1 MTAAPP
7 SAEAWGTCR
16 LCGDAVPPGAAECPI
31 CAQSTTAA
39 LPTKLLRRRSGRWLR
54 LVQSVRVLL
63 VLGVV
68 VGLAI
73 VLLQAVWS
81 GPPSYPDP
89 LTTQGTHLVP
99 AGNISYLSG
108 SITGE
113 DYITGNYTVLSPVG
127 ANVTF
132 AVYNVTEF
140 IAFYHHEAAQPQ
152 LLITGHAS
160 GRIVFAAPYTD
171 TFFFVWESPFP
182 ASTGPNENVY
192 VVTTYETN
200 VVLA

>member
-1 MTAAPP
+1 MTAAP
-7 SAEAWGTCR
+7 AEAWGTCR
-16 LCGDAVPPGAAECPI
+16 LCGDAVPAGAAECPT

-39 LPTKLLRRRSGRWLR
+39 LPTKMLRRRSGPWLK

-68 VGLAI
+68 VGLSI

-140 IAFYHHEAAQPQ
+140 IAFYHHEVAQPQ
-152 LLITGHAS
+152 LLIHGHSS

-171 TFFFVWESPFP
+171 TFFFVWENPFP
-182 ASTGPNENVY
+182 ASTGLNENVY